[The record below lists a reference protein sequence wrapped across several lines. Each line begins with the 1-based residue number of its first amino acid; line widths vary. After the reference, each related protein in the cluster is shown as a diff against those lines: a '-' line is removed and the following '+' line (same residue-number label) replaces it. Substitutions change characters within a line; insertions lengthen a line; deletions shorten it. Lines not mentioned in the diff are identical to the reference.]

1 MTVVPA
7 VLRKAS
13 AAHQSAVTAPMV
25 SVVKELSSL
34 LTRDLTAYLAKVSD
48 AGTVSRWATGTVTN
62 VRPKYEQKLRLTFEI
77 VQLFKAE
84 DYSDQTIRAWFL
96 GLNPHLEDDPPVE
109 AIREGRLKETL
120 AAARA
125 FIAGSY

>member
-1 MTVVPA
+1 MA
-7 VLRKAS
+7 VTPIARQRAS
-13 AAHQSAVTAPMV
+13 IAHQRAVTAPIA

-34 LTRDLTAYLAKVSD
+34 LTRDLTAYIVKVGD
-48 AGTVSRWATGTVTN
+48 AGTVSRWTTGAVTN
-62 VRPKYEQKLRLTFEI
+62 VRPKYEQKLRLAYEI
-77 VQLFKAE
+77 VQLLKS
-84 DYSDQTIRAWFL
+84 DGNSDQTIRAWFI
-96 GLNPHLEDDPPVE
+96 GLNPHLDDDPPAE